1 MPCHAKAHLWFP
13 PPCTRP
19 LLPWLAHHYHYG
31 LVIAT
36 RHLYG
41 AGRQCTDRSSHLTTM
56 LSSLQRKCSTPR
68 LFAQTAVDYQL
79 AVVNTFLWSLYC
91 VWSLHLHLQ
100 VYIVCVCVCVC
111 VCVGLGQE
119 ASTSTVDLDIEPGS
133 ETECRDR
140 GLGGTME
147 DNSEECFLET
157 PMMSATSQTGDSSCP
172 FWLRKVFFNLFI
184 YIYINNF

>member
-1 MPCHAKAHLWFP
+1 
-13 PPCTRP
+13 
-19 LLPWLAHHYHYG
+19 
-31 LVIAT
+31 
-36 RHLYG
+36 
-41 AGRQCTDRSSHLTTM
+41 M
-56 LSSLQRKCSTPR
+56 LSPLQKKCSTPR

-79 AVVNTFLWSLYC
+79 AVVNTFLWSLNS

-100 VYIVCVCVCVC
+100 GYIVYVYVCMYI
-111 VCVGLGQE
+111 GLGQE

-157 PMMSATSQTGDSSCP
+157 PMMSATNHTGDSSCP
-172 FWLRKVFFNLFI
+172 FWLRKVCYLLI
-184 YIYINNF
+184 YISIL